1 MARPDTH
8 AAVTDEHLDSL
19 VTVLDLVR
27 SRRAR
32 TRPALQH
39 ASGYGRAVVTQ
50 RVVQLIACGLI
61 EEGRL
66 GPSTGGRAP
75 RELSLRASAG
85 HLLVAALGATSISAG
100 LTDLSG
106 KLLSH
111 HEEPND
117 VAIGPE
123 HTMRRV
129 EELFDKMLSAA
140 GRGRDVWG
148 VGIGVPAPV
157 EFSAGR
163 PVSPPIM
170 PGWDG
175 YPVGQRL
182 ATRYQAPAWVD
193 NDVNLMALGELRA
206 GLAQDQTD
214 VVYVKIGSGIGA
226 GLISAG
232 RLHRGAQ
239 GAAGD
244 VGHIAVG
251 GYESVI
257 CRCGN
262 TGCLE
267 AIAGGAAITRDA
279 AAAARAGRT
288 SFLAN
293 RLAERDTL
301 NVRDV
306 IEAAGHG
313 DIVAVELLN
322 RSGDLVGAMLAA
334 LVNFCNPSLV
344 IIGGGVVSAGD
355 MYLATIR
362 QNVYSRSLPLA
373 TRDLRIVRSSNLE
386 TIGLLGAAHVILDEL
401 FSRERLGRWIN
412 EGTPAGRPE
421 LSRADSDFPDSSR
434 PGTQRAG

>member
-1 MARPDTH
+1 MATPDLN

-19 VTVLDLVR
+19 TTVLDLIR

-50 RVVQLIACGLI
+50 RVVQLIGCGLI
-61 EEGRL
+61 GEGEL

-75 RELSLRASAG
+75 RELSLRSGAG
-85 HLLVAALGATSISAG
+85 HVLVAALGATSISAG
-100 LTDLSG
+100 IADLG
-106 KLLSH
+106 GNLLSH

-117 VAIGPE
+117 IAVGPE
-123 HTMRRV
+123 HTMHRV
-129 EELFDKMLSAA
+129 EELFDKLLATA
-140 GRGRDVWG
+140 DRKRDVWG
-148 VGIGVPAPV
+148 TGIGVPGPV

-182 ATRYQAPAWVD
+182 ATRYRAPAWVD

-206 GLAQDQTD
+206 GLAQDQD
-214 VVYVKIGSGIGA
+214 EVVYVKVGSGIGA

-244 VGHIAVG
+244 VGHVAVA
-251 GYESVI
+251 GYDSVI

-262 TGCLE
+262 AGCLE
-267 AIAGGAAITRDA
+267 AVAGGAAIARDGA
-279 AAAARAGRT
+279 TAAREGRT
-288 SFLAN
+288 AFLAA
-293 RLAERDTL
+293 RLGERDTL
-301 NVRDV
+301 TVRDV

-313 DIVAVELLN
+313 DAVAVELLN
-322 RSGDLVGAMLAA
+322 LSGNLVGRMLAT
-334 LVNFCNPSLV
+334 LVNFYNPSLV
-344 IIGGGVVSAGD
+344 IIGGGVASAGD

-362 QNVYSRSLPLA
+362 QSIYSRSLPLA
-373 TRDLRIVRSSNLE
+373 TRDLRIVRSSNIE
-386 TIGLLGAAHVILDEL
+386 TIGLRGAAHVALDEL
-401 FSRERLGRWIN
+401 FSRANLGRWIN

-421 LSRADSDFPDSSR
+421 LSE
-434 PGTQRAG
+434 AG